1 MIKRSNFSL
10 KKEIL
15 QKINIFVKEWKNG
28 ESAFYGCN
36 QLLQFN
42 CKSSGLV
49 EIKRYAFKGCN
60 KLRSFQYPSTLETV
74 GEDAFYGCSSI
85 KKVEFSYGMEKIPDM
100 ACQKMSALVCVEF
113 PTEEETTQSDADREQ
128 KKVSVCAVSS
138 SSVVS
143 EEELVK
149 CVVSSSGA
157 VSAEETVVPVTGTS
171 INQNEDA
178 TTVTIIG
185 ADAFNSCTSLQGLEL
200 PANLKQIDTRAFY
213 DCTNLQN
220 MIFPEQVKEIAERA
234 FADCSAVEQIVL
246 NEGLETIKAYAFSN
260 CSKVTEVQ
268 YPKTVNEL
276 ERYIFSNCSN
286 LEKVI
291 FSYGMEK
298 VPDNACYDM
307 DNLKQIVFEDSSGKP
322 ITEETGEETTI
333 TEIGENAFYST
344 GIETL
349 ALPKGIEKI
358 HSDAFG
364 RCYKL
369 TEIIFADT
377 VEEIGYSAFSDC
389 NALEELYLPENIKKL
404 DNSAF
409 SGCKNL
415 VRIEGGEGIEN
426 LGSSVFYAGWGSS
439 VSTKLV
445 SNNPMLK
452 SYDWTKDGRVIMYL
466 AQSYKAG
473 EGLMA
478 HLYDNG
484 TLEFEGQG
492 AMDDW
497 TEDTVPWKNE
507 VQQITNIAFSE
518 GVTTIGSFAFG
529 HIDMYEI
536 VIPEQIQSIHAN
548 AFYDC
553 NSLLGITFEN
563 PAVAIDK
570 SAFFVEE
577 KKYLWIEI
585 KNTTEEAPGFTY
597 DWEADHQTVLEDAVR
612 YQYDNCSAYLF
623 AGEMYVA
630 GTGAFG
636 YSSNTTPWSELE
648 IRSLEIRE
656 GITGIGGYSLFGQ
669 EKLKNVTIAST
680 VETIGPSAF
689 EGCTALERI
698 RLPLQLKQLGNSAFK
713 DCTSLEDINLGSCQ
727 VEEIGNSCFQ
737 GCSAL
742 RKIVLNKNVKT
753 VKPAAFK
760 DCAEV
765 RTITMEEGVATLG
778 AECFSGCNKVSAVMV
793 PRSVSSVTG
802 ITEEC
807 NGPFAGCEGLT
818 TVSLAA
824 KARTLPA
831 YLLAGCTSLTTVKN
845 TAKLISIEEYAFAGC
860 SGLSHFEL
868 PESLGDIKQY
878 AFWKCTG
885 LKKIE
890 GNQCCK
896 YMEQYAFAECSALE
910 EIIFGERIETLGEG
924 VCKNA
929 SALKKVSFG
938 PRVKGIPA
946 YAFAGTGLEEIA
958 LPYSTKSIGEYAFA
972 ENPSLAKISIPSAV
986 TEISETAFDQESLC
1000 IICEKDSY
1008 AEGYAKEKG
1017 YLTEGGQEATDLT
1030 LKKDSYEIAYGER
1043 QEIVVELVPVTAVST
1058 ITCESSN
1065 EDVVEVSQGTE
1076 GNRFN
1081 LIGKEYGTATITV
1094 KAGSIQKEI
1103 RVTVKDVVRELVLSR
1118 QTWKLTEKEDT
1129 YQLETNLTEEQKK
1142 EYHLVWYS
1150 NNESIVSVDQ
1160 NGVLTPHK
1168 DGSTK
1173 VFVSTADGSMR
1184 DFCQVTVK
1192 LNIPVEGIYLD
1203 KKEIY
1208 ICAGTIQLN
1217 AQILP
1222 SLATNKNVDWYTD
1235 DEDVVSVDQK
1245 GCVSFVGE
1253 GETTVWVETEDGD
1266 YRDSCKVY
1274 AQKVAQPVSGVSISQ
1289 TEAIMDLSEPKL
1301 QLSAKV
1307 EPENAT
1313 IPDILWSS
1321 SNREIAT
1328 VDENGLVTGLAVGE
1342 VIIRAETKEGGYV
1355 QECKL
1360 VIKSADMSVSLDAK
1374 EIYLLRGEQYQLTET
1389 VLPTG
1394 AAVKGIWYSNNTNVA
1409 TVSETGNVIG
1419 KALGT
1424 AVIKYYMEEDR
1435 NIYAECT
1442 VHVVSK
1448 KIPVEGLK
1456 FDQTTMHLGVGE
1468 TGKLDTVFTPA
1479 DATNQQVLWE
1489 VSNEDVIA
1497 VENGTVTAKAPGISV
1512 VTATAIDG
1520 NFEAAC
1526 TVMVSG
1532 GKNDISGAIVKIG
1545 SLTYTYT
1552 GDPILPVVIV
1562 KYKGNVLVL
1571 DQDYKV
1577 TYTNNQEIGTGTI
1590 LVEGIGEYTG
1600 SKTLTFQIA
1609 APEPEPTGV
1618 IETTPKPTGVIQTP
1632 APTSVVQ
1639 TPAPVTAEVQN
1650 TVTQEET
1657 VTQPEKP
1664 AKIKKLT
1671 AKSGKKIILKWE
1683 KGKRAGVQIQYSTK
1697 KNFKKAKTAVVT
1709 GKTTYTIQKGKAG
1722 RYYVRVRAFNKNGK
1736 EKVYSAWSAGV
1747 KAKKK

>member
-100 ACQKMSALVCVEF
+100 ACQKMGALVCVEF

-220 MIFPEQVKEIAERA
+220 MIFPEQVKEIGERA

-307 DNLKQIVFEDSSGKP
+307 DNLKQIVFEDSSGKS

-518 GVTTIGSFAFG
+518 GVTTIGSFAFS

-548 AFYDC
+548 AFYNC

-742 RKIVLNKNVKT
+742 
-753 VKPAAFK
+753 
-760 DCAEV
+760 
-765 RTITMEEGVATLG
+765 
-778 AECFSGCNKVSAVMV
+778 
-793 PRSVSSVTG
+793 
-802 ITEEC
+802 
-807 NGPFAGCEGLT
+807 
-818 TVSLAA
+818 
-824 KARTLPA
+824 
-831 YLLAGCTSLTTVKN
+831 
-845 TAKLISIEEYAFAGC
+845 
-860 SGLSHFEL
+860 
-868 PESLGDIKQY
+868 
-878 AFWKCTG
+878 
-885 LKKIE
+885 
-890 GNQCCK
+890 
-896 YMEQYAFAECSALE
+896 
-910 EIIFGERIETLGEG
+910 
-924 VCKNA
+924 
-929 SALKKVSFG
+929 KKVSFG
-938 PRVKGIPA
+938 PRVKGIPD

-1008 AEGYAKEKG
+1008 AESYAKEKG

-1424 AVIKYYMEEDR
+1424 ALIKYYMEEDR

-1456 FDQTTMHLGVGE
+1456 FDQATMHLGVGE

-1650 TVTQEET
+1650 KVTQEET

-1736 EKVYSAWSAGV
+1736 EKVYSAWCAGV